1 MLTMPKSSK
10 PATVTP
16 AAAQPPVP
24 TDYGQWLSDLKT
36 RIASARVRAAVSANR
51 ELVLLYW
58 DIGREI
64 ADRFERGGWGA
75 KVVEQLSHDLKSA
88 YPDMKGFSLRNLRYM
103 GAFAEA
109 WPDREMLQQAAATL
123 PWGHV
128 MVLLDQLSTHQ
139 ERDWYARAAVE
150 HGWSRNV
157 LVHQIDSRLIARSG
171 AAITNFAATLPS
183 PKSELAQQLTKDP
196 HIFDFLG
203 LGNEFAERELENAL
217 VSQMQRFLM
226 ELGKGFAF
234 MGRQYHLEVGGQ
246 DFYIDLL
253 FYHVTLHCYVVI
265 ELKVDDFKPEYAGK
279 LQFYLTALD
288 RQVKTEQ
295 DGPSIGIILCRS
307 KNKVVAEYALRD
319 VNKPMGVSE
328 YRLLPA
334 PLRDALPSIEELESV
349 VAFSG
354 SAHATASSEGTLVD
368 GPNATDMGDGAPQ
381 R

>member
-1 MLTMPKSSK
+1 MLTMPKPSK

-16 AAAQPPVP
+16 AEAQLSVP
-24 TDYGQWLSDLKT
+24 ADYGRWLSDLKT
-36 RIASARVRAAVSANR
+36 RIAAARVRAAVSANR

-64 ADRFERGGWGA
+64 VDRFERGGWGA

-103 GAFAEA
+103 RAFAQA
-109 WPDREMLQQAAATL
+109 WPDSEILQTVSARL
-123 PWGHV
+123 PWSHNV
-128 MVLLDQLSTHQ
+128 MLLDKAKDAR
-139 ERDWYARAAVE
+139 EREWYARKCLE
-150 HGWSRNV
+150 HGWSVNV
-157 LVHQIDSRLIARSG
+157 LAHQLDSRLIDRSG

-203 LGNEFAERELENAL
+203 LGDEFAERELEDAL

-234 MGRQYHLEVGGQ
+234 MGRQYHLEVGAQ

-288 RQVKTEQ
+288 RQVKTAH

-334 PLRDALPSIEELESV
+334 PLRDALPSVEELESV
-349 VAFSG
+349 AAFSG
-354 SAHATASSEGTLVD
+354 TGHTNAPAAGTLAVGPTASDEGE
-368 GPNATDMGDGAPQ
+368 G
-381 R
+381 